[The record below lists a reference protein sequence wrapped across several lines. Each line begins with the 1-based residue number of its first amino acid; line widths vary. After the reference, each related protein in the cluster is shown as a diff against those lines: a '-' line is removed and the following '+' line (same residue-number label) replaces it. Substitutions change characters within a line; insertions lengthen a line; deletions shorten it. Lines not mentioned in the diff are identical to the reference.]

1 MLQLSEIWIYPIKS
15 LGGISLDAATVL
27 HRGLEHDRRWMLVD
41 EEGVFLSQRT
51 TPKLA
56 LFNTAINGDYLQ
68 ITHKLHEGE
77 MVEIPLFPKFDLD
90 DEKLTAV
97 VWEDS
102 IESYEVDTTVSEW
115 FSVIL
120 NRKVRL
126 VYMPEDSARKVDP
139 KFALTANDITSFSD
153 GYPYLIIG
161 QLSLD
166 DLNARMPSPI
176 TIKRFR
182 PNFVFTGG
190 TAYQE
195 ETFKHFKIG
204 SVSFFGTNACERCVL
219 TTVDPEKGV
228 ILGKEPLFTLSKYKR
243 SGKNVIFG
251 QNVIA
256 KELGNILVGDII
268 TLFSNNE

>member
-1 MLQLSEIWIYPIKS
+1 MLLLSEIWIYPIKS

-27 HRGLEHDRRWMLVD
+27 QRGLEHDRRWMLVD
-41 EEGVFLSQRT
+41 EQGLFLSQRT
-51 TPKLA
+51 TPELA
-56 LFNTAINGDYLQ
+56 LFNTAIEG
-68 ITHKLHEGE
+68 THLVISHKSNSHEA
-77 MVEIPLFPKFDLD
+77 VKIDLFPVFPAASK
-90 DEKLTAV
+90 KCTAV

-102 IESYEVDTTVSEW
+102 VESYEVGAAVSDW
-115 FSVIL
+115 FSTIL
-120 NRKVRL
+120 DRKVRL
-126 VYMPEDSARKVDP
+126 VYMPEDSTRQVDP
-139 KFALTANDITSFSD
+139 KYAVTTGDITSFSD
-153 GYPYLIIG
+153 GFPYLIIS

-166 DLNARMPSPI
+166 DLNARMASPI

-190 TAYQE
+190 AAYQE

-219 TTVDPEKGV
+219 TTVDPETGV
-228 ILGKEPLFTLSKYKR
+228 IAGKEPLFTLSKYKR

-256 KELGNILVGDII
+256 TTLGKIKVGNEITFPNKDI
-268 TLFSNNE
+268 

>member
-1 MLQLSEIWIYPIKS
+1 
-15 LGGISLDAATVL
+15 
-27 HRGLEHDRRWMLVD
+27 
-41 EEGVFLSQRT
+41 
-51 TPKLA
+51 
-56 LFNTAINGDYLQ
+56 
-68 ITHKLHEGE
+68 
-77 MVEIPLFPKFDLD
+77 
-90 DEKLTAV
+90 
-97 VWEDS
+97 
-102 IESYEVDTTVSEW
+102 
-115 FSVIL
+115 
-120 NRKVRL
+120 
-126 VYMPEDSARKVDP
+126 
-139 KFALTANDITSFSD
+139 
-153 GYPYLIIG
+153 
-161 QLSLD
+161 
-166 DLNARMPSPI
+166 MPSAI